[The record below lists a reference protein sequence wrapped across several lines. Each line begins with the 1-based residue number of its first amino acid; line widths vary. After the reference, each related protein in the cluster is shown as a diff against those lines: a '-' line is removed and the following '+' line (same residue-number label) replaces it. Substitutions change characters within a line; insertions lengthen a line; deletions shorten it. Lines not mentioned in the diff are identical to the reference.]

1 MAQDEYARLETLD
14 GTPAL
19 LEGVSAS
26 GDLRGPLLE
35 MSVEQRF
42 RNAGP
47 THIEVVYSFPLPW
60 GAVLLGVEVVLGEQH
75 LTGSVIEKRQAEARY
90 EEALCEGKAAIML
103 EKNADLSYSLSL
115 GNLAAGE
122 TCRVTLRYAQVLEFQ
137 QDGLRLLIPTVIAPR
152 FGDAVLDGGLQPHQA
167 PTLDPLAAYPF
178 AIRLRLHG
186 DLAQARVASP
196 SHPIGVGLEHTSE
209 GEVLSVSLAR
219 RGYLDR
225 DFVLIVGL
233 VQDSLAVLALDP
245 VAPDRVVALASFRPD
260 LGAEAPATGVKI
272 LVDCSGSMAGD
283 SMDAAKRA
291 LQAVTLQFQAGDR
304 FALSRFGSSVEHR
317 SRGLWSVTDATR
329 TAAQRWVAGLE
340 ADLGGTEMEA
350 ALVSTC
356 ALTHEGP
363 CDLLLVTDGE
373 IYGIDRAL
381 TAARDSGHRVFVV
394 GIGSSPAEGHL
405 RRLAEAT
412 GGACDFV
419 APGEAVE
426 PAVRRMFARLRSPRR
441 GDLALVWPPGVEPQW
456 VSPLGNAVF
465 AGDSVTAFAWLGD
478 TPKGAVQLVG
488 TAAAG
493 AAPEVIASANL
504 ATDLAANLTES
515 NALARVA
522 AAVYVRSLGHA
533 AEAVE
538 LAVAYQLVTDRTNF
552 LLVHARA
559 EGEAPTDLPELHKVA
574 QMLPAGWG
582 GVGSVLGA
590 PPSPS
595 LGFSRTTR
603 GWGDADGDIAFCLS
617 EPDLDHLDLPAF
629 LRRDADDLPPPAKP
643 HPGPA
648 KRDGRWLTPFG
659 LSDWLRQTPRARWPR
674 SYAELQR
681 IGLGPWVIDWL
692 ELAIGPDATE
702 PLAEEAV
709 IASFLYILS
718 QPDLF
723 EPLTALRK
731 TGAGLKAIA
740 ARQRSPVGSGVS
752 TQAPGIDIAL
762 TERLIAALDGIT
774 AETWPDAV
782 YALT

>member
-47 THIEVVYSFPLPW
+47 TNIEVVYSFPLPW
-60 GAVLLGVEVVLGEQH
+60 GAVLLGVEVVLGEQR

-152 FGDAVLDGGLQPHQA
+152 FGDAVRDGGLQPHQA

-196 SHPIGVGLEHTSE
+196 SHPIGVGLEQTSE

-233 VQDSLAVLALDP
+233 VQDSLAVLARDP
-245 VAPDRVVALASFRPD
+245 VAPDRVVALASFRPG

-356 ALTHEGP
+356 ALAHEGP

-373 IYGIDRAL
+373 IYGIDRAIDRGQGLRASGLRGGDRRQPGGGL
-381 TAARDSGHRVFVV
+381 TCAAWPKRHRGPATSSPRARRWSRRCGACSHACARHAGATWPWSGRKVPNRS
-394 GIGSSPAEGHL
+394 GCRRWAAPSSPATASPPSPGWGVH
-405 RRLAEAT
+405 RR
-412 GGACDFV
+412 
-419 APGEAVE
+419 
-426 PAVRRMFARLRSPRR
+426 ARCNWLERPRR
-441 GDLALVWPPGVEPQW
+441 GPRPRS
-456 VSPLGNAVF
+456 SP
-465 AGDSVTAFAWLGD
+465 
-478 TPKGAVQLVG
+478 
-488 TAAAG
+488 
-493 AAPEVIASANL
+493 
-504 ATDLAANLTES
+504 
-515 NALARVA
+515 R
-522 AAVYVRSLGHA
+522 H
-533 AEAVE
+533 
-538 LAVAYQLVTDRTNF
+538 
-552 LLVHARA
+552 
-559 EGEAPTDLPELHKVA
+559 
-574 QMLPAGWG
+574 
-582 GVGSVLGA
+582 
-590 PPSPS
+590 
-595 LGFSRTTR
+595 
-603 GWGDADGDIAFCLS
+603 
-617 EPDLDHLDLPAF
+617 
-629 LRRDADDLPPPAKP
+629 LPPP
-643 HPGPA
+643 
-648 KRDGRWLTPFG
+648 GR
-659 LSDWLRQTPRARWPR
+659 
-674 SYAELQR
+674 
-681 IGLGPWVIDWL
+681 
-692 ELAIGPDATE
+692 
-702 PLAEEAV
+702 
-709 IASFLYILS
+709 
-718 QPDLF
+718 QPDRQRC
-723 EPLTALRK
+723 P
-731 TGAGLKAIA
+731 GAG
-740 ARQRSPVGSGVS
+740 RGGC
-752 TQAPGIDIAL
+752 APSLPGA
-762 TERLIAALDGIT
+762 
-774 AETWPDAV
+774 
-782 YALT
+782 

>member
-14 GTPAL
+14 GAPAL

-60 GAVLLGVEVVLGEQH
+60 GAVLLGVEVVLGEQR
-75 LTGSVIEKRQAEARY
+75 LTGRVIEKRQAEARY

-122 TCRVTLRYAQVLEFQ
+122 SCQVTLRYAQVLEFQ
-137 QDGLRLLIPTVIAPR
+137 QDGLRLLIPTLIAPR
-152 FGDAVLDGGLQPHQA
+152 YGDAVLDGGLQPHQA

-178 AIRLRLHG
+178 AIHLRLHG
-186 DLAQARVASP
+186 DLARARVASP
-196 SHPIGVGLEHTSE
+196 SHPIAVGLEQTSE
-209 GEVLSVSLAR
+209 GEVLGVSLAR

-245 VAPDRVVALASFRPD
+245 VAPDRVVALASFRPG

-283 SMDAAKRA
+283 SIDAAKRA
-291 LQAVTLQFQAGDR
+291 LQAVIQQFQAGDR

-350 ALVSTC
+350 ALASTC
-356 ALTHEGP
+356 ALAHEGA

-373 IYGIDRAL
+373 ISAIERTIAVVRGA
-381 TAARDSGHRVFVV
+381 GHRVFVV
-394 GIGSSPAEGHL
+394 GIGASPAEAHL

-412 GGACDFV
+412 QGACDFV
-419 APGEAVE
+419 APGEVVE
-426 PAVRRMFARLRSPRR
+426 PEVRRMFARLRSPRR

-456 VSPLGNAVF
+456 VSTLGGAVF
-465 AGDSVTAFAWLGD
+465 AGDSVTAFAWLGG
-478 TPKGAVQLVG
+478 TPTGAVQLVG

-504 ATDLAANLTES
+504 AANLAES
-515 NALARVA
+515 DALARVA
-522 AAVYVRSLGHA
+522 AAVHLRSLGQEA
-533 AEAVE
+533 KAVE

-552 LLVHARA
+552 LLVHART
-559 EGEAPTDLPELHKVA
+559 EGEAPTELPELHKVA
-574 QMLPAGWG
+574 QILPAGWG

-590 PPSPS
+590 PPSPAVR
-595 LGFSRTTR
+595 FSRMAPDR
-603 GWGDADGDIAFCLS
+603 SDADGDTAFCLS
-617 EPDLDHLDLPAF
+617 EPDLDYLDLPAF
-629 LRRDADDLPPPAKP
+629 LRRDAYDLPPPATP
-643 HPGPA
+643 HRGPA

-659 LSDWLRQTPRARWPR
+659 LSDWLRQTPQARWPR
-674 SYAELQR
+674 SYAELHR
-681 IGLGPWVIDWL
+681 VGLGPWVIDWL

-723 EPLTALRK
+723 EPLTPSRK
-731 TGAGLKAIA
+731 ARVGLKAIA
-740 ARQRSPVGSGVS
+740 ARLRSLVGSGAD
-752 TQAPGIDIAL
+752 TQAPGIDIVV